1 MACDE
6 GLRLLN
12 ARLIRCRAWAQ
23 NGGPLFFSRSIGS
36 ARPEVNQS
44 LPARLPGKAARHVLR
59 PDPRPGGG
67 TAGTAAFEHKDYR
80 GAANYWEKVVQTA
93 PTDSEFACSIGNSL
107 EEARALAEG
116 RQPVVAL
123 PEIMPVKPAPMG
135 QATQSSSAER

>member
-1 MACDE
+1 MRALSGALL
-6 GLRLLN
+6 GLKMEAN
-12 ARLIRCRAWAQ
+12 
-23 NGGPLFFSRSIGS
+23 FFSVDRS
-36 ARPEVNQS
+36 AAPAPEVNRS
-44 LPARLPGKAARHVLR
+44 LPARLPGKAARHALR